1 MRFKSK
7 STNLE
12 TWRMREREKR
22 EWSILIMRNWPKNV
36 INIILEN
43 HYAMEE
49 NFVDNIIYVKIA
61 RE

>member
-12 TWRMREREKR
+12 TWRMREREER
-22 EWSILIMRNWPKNV
+22 IMRNWPKNV

>member
-1 MRFKSK
+1 
-7 STNLE
+7 
-12 TWRMREREKR
+12 MRERREKR